1 MSGTLLLFDG
11 FQSGAVMGRA
21 CERVD
26 AALLGLW
33 RQLYPSDA
41 LEPGELPEGI
51 ATVLI
56 MRAYMKV
63 LTPRPPGNIHA
74 RQRLEL
80 TALPQVDEDVITEV
94 RCTGKRLHKE
104 RRYVEVATHST
115 GVGGRA
121 LFTGAM
127 TLIWAA

>member
-1 MSGTLLLFDG
+1 MSNAVLRFDG
-11 FQSGAVMGRA
+11 FQPGAVMGCA

-26 AALLGLW
+26 AALLGRW
-33 RQLYPSDA
+33 RQLYSSSGPES
-41 LEPGELPEGI
+41 GELPEGI

-63 LTPRPPGNIHA
+63 LAPRPPGNIHA

-80 TALPQVDEDVITEV
+80 TALPRLEEDVTTEV
-94 RCTGKRLHKE
+94 RCTGKRMHKE
-104 RRYVEVATHST
+104 RRYVEVATRST
-115 GVGGRA
+115 GAGGRE